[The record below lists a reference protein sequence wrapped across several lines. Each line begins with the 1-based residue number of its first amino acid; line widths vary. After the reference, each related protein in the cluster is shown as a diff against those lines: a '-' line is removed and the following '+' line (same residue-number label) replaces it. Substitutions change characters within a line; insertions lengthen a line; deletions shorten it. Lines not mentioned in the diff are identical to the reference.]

1 MHRTLRSAHHSIF
14 AAHEDEGARFV
25 VAAVDMLEDMEEQ
38 WDALYVVPAER
49 LVA

>member
-1 MHRTLRSAHHSIF
+1 MDRTLRSTHHSIF

-25 VAAVDMLEDMEEQ
+25 VAAVDMLEDMEQ
-38 WDALYVVPAER
+38 WDTLYVVPAER